1 MMIYIVRTDYLEH
14 DIFGCYRSLE
24 GAHNA
29 ITKFI
34 KVTNLKYSDEY
45 LKYSDGYDYTYFVT
59 DGSREY
65 YFEILCDVLED

>member
-14 DIFGCYRSLE
+14 DIFGCYRSLV
-24 GAHNA
+24 GAHHA

-34 KVTNLKYSDEY
+34 NAADGLTPSDY
-45 LKYSDGYDYTYFVT
+45 YNYTYYVT

>member
-1 MMIYIVRTDYLEH
+1 MMIYIVRTDYFEH
-14 DIFGCYRSLE
+14 DIFGCFRSLE
-24 GAHNA
+24 GARNA

-34 KVTNLKYSDEY
+34 NAADGLTYSD
-45 LKYSDGYDYTYFVT
+45 SYDYTYFVT

>member
-24 GAHNA
+24 GACNA

-34 KVTNLKYSDEY
+34 NAA
-45 LKYSDGYDYTYFVT
+45 DGLTYVEDYDYTYYAT
-59 DGSREY
+59 DGSHEY

>member
-14 DIFGCYRSLE
+14 DIFGCYRSLD
-24 GAHNA
+24 GARNA

-34 KVTNLKYSDEY
+34 NAADGLMYVE
-45 LKYSDGYDYTYFVT
+45 GYDYTYYAT

>member
-24 GAHNA
+24 GACNA
-29 ITKFI
+29 INKFI
-34 KVTNLKYSDEY
+34 NAADGLAYSD
-45 LKYSDGYDYTYFVT
+45 SYDYTYFVT

>member
-14 DIFGCYRSLE
+14 DIFGCYRSLD
-24 GAHNA
+24 GARNA
-29 ITKFI
+29 IAKFI
-34 KVTNLKYSDEY
+34 KVTNLKYSDDY
-45 LKYSDGYDYTYFVT
+45 LKYCDGYDYTYYVT